1 MTSLEKIE
9 AAISNLVDGNSLGF
23 SQNIQAAL
31 MDKLVDRMEIEKI
44 NVASKM
50 FGDADV
56 EQQSSE
62 DADA

>member
-1 MTSLEKIE
+1 
-9 AAISNLVDGNSLGF
+9 
-23 SQNIQAAL
+23 